1 MACDSFIENKKIKKF
16 KSTIAIKNNTQIQLT
31 KNDYN
36 QEAAKNPKQ
45 DNKTKQQYNNESKL
59 SGFL

>member
-16 KSTIAIKNNTQIQLT
+16 RSTVAIKNNTQIQLT
-31 KNDYN
+31 ENDYN

-59 SGFL
+59 SVFL